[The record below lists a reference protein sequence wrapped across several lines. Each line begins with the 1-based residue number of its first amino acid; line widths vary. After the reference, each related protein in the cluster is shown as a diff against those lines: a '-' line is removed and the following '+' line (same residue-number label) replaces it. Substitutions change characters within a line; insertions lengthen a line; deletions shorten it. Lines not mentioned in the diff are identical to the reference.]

1 MVVAHDWRSNL
12 RKFKAKPGLHS
23 SGTARESYILRPCL
37 KKQKPKRKKRR
48 EESLWTRFPFA
59 FKITRFLWML
69 THGCSFVVIILFDFY
84 TEVTL
89 LELSMFVYLILPIS
103 LVYTKL
109 LFVNTTMHCTSQSLS
124 SGTRVGKETSWGCV
138 KTCRPQVHM
147 LLLLLLWTWP
157 RDSPSALYPSPGCT
171 VSCEPCGDLWG
182 TSWLHEHL
190 TRPCITM

>member
-1 MVVAHDWRSNL
+1 MVVAHYWQSNL

-59 FKITRFLWML
+59 FKITWFLWML

-109 LFVNTTMHCTSQSLS
+109 LFVNTTMHCTSQNLS
-124 SGTRVGKETSWGCV
+124 SGTRVGKERHLEGVSRLAGHRY
-138 KTCRPQVHM
+138 TCCCYFCCKPGHVTPFQHFIPARG
-147 LLLLLLWTWP
+147 
-157 RDSPSALYPSPGCT
+157 ALFL
-171 VSCEPCGDLWG
+171 VSLVE
-182 TSWLHEHL
+182 
-190 TRPCITM
+190 TREVPVGYTNI